1 MRKLIIF
8 FLLIAALS
16 SNAQSIKATS
26 DAYKGYIN
34 NINDNG
40 SNTLTVNDHSFL
52 MVTTKFG
59 KPDATL
65 TLLDTKYNTI

>member
-1 MRKLIIF
+1 MRKLIVF

-40 SNTLTVNDHSFL
+40 SKTLTINDHSFL
-52 MVTTKFG
+52 MVTTNSVSRMR
-59 KPDATL
+59 P
-65 TLLDTKYNTI
+65 